1 MICGCIAGAI
11 GGGIGGA
18 FQAVSWSYNMPGIAT
33 LPAYFKA
40 GHMTQFIGL
49 VSSIL
54 VSFVL
59 GALLTYLVGF
69 KEEITE
75 LKENEPET
83 KLTEGTVE
91 VASPVSGKVIP
102 VSKVNDEAFA
112 SEMMGKGVGIIPN
125 DGKVYAP
132 FDGTISALFDTNH
145 AVGLTGENGLETLIH
160 IGIDTVKLDGK
171 GFKVHTKTDA
181 SVKKVIY

>member
-1 MICGCIAGAI
+1 
-11 GGGIGGA
+11 
-18 FQAVSWSYNMPGIAT
+18 MPGIAT

-49 VSSIL
+49 VISIL

-75 LKENEPET
+75 LNENEPET

-91 VASPVSGKVIP
+91 VASPVSGK
-102 VSKVNDEAFA
+102 
-112 SEMMGKGVGIIPN
+112 
-125 DGKVYAP
+125 
-132 FDGTISALFDTNH
+132 
-145 AVGLTGENGLETLIH
+145 
-160 IGIDTVKLDGK
+160 
-171 GFKVHTKTDA
+171 
-181 SVKKVIY
+181 